1 LPTRHRKVRRMRGS
15 RTHGWGVSGQHRD
28 SGMRGGRGRAGTF
41 KHKKTRLLA
50 EGVKRGKQGFAR
62 AFRRTVRT
70 INIGD
75 LTRITPETPKDTS
88 KGELPLLDLSRLG
101 YTKLLGE
108 GVLTRPMA
116 VRVEKASKSAVRK
129 VEAAGGKIVHPK

>member
-1 LPTRHRKVRRMRGS
+1 
-15 RTHGWGVSGQHRD
+15 
-28 SGMRGGRGRAGTF
+28 MRGGRGRAGTF

-50 EGVKRGKQGFAR
+50 EGIKRGKHGFAR
-62 AFRRTVRT
+62 TFQRTVRT
-70 INIGD
+70 INVGD
-75 LTRITPETPKDTS
+75 LTRFMPEMPEVAS
-88 KGELPLLDLSRLG
+88 KGELPLLDLSGFG

-129 VEAAGGKIVHPK
+129 VEAAGGKIVHPE